1 MEANELHILAL
12 GNLKQICDSV
22 KMDGEVLSYG
32 EPKTL
37 KPRDC
42 FLPQG
47 RPPWGTCY
55 GFVALP
61 DHNALFQF

>member
-22 KMDGEVLSYG
+22 KMDGEALSYG
-32 EPKTL
+32 
-37 KPRDC
+37 C
-42 FLPQG
+42 FLP
-47 RPPWGTCY
+47 WGTPLGNVLRVDSLR

-61 DHNALFQF
+61 DHNALFQFYSCL